1 MLVVIEHIAS
11 CHIVLQS
18 ESVIYLPVLLILYS
32 YLLCLDCV
40 VVGRCQFFLAKTV
53 YKAGEYAGGT
63 RYLLKH

>member
-32 YLLCLDCV
+32 YLLGLDCV
-40 VVGRCQFFLAKTV
+40 VEGKCKFLLAKFV
-53 YKAGEYAGGT
+53 YKAGKYAHRT
-63 RYLLKH
+63 R